1 LLGTA
6 IEHTLK
12 GLKVAAAF
20 ASGNISRPRSGMIV
34 TSCVGV
40 TWLI

>member
-1 LLGTA
+1 
-6 IEHTLK
+6 LK
-12 GLKVAAAF
+12 GLKIADAF
-20 ASGNISRPRSGMIV
+20 ASGDISRPRSGMIV